1 MSFSL
6 CGLIGGN
13 TGGMD
18 CDVQK
23 GLLQQIA
30 VGSPEFTPTDF
41 ATPASFQAAF
51 IAKLKLATGSNDKVF
66 VFPVI
71 QGVSDKTTAAKF
83 GNSGYGLQV
92 KLLRSK
98 PGYEVEVLAGTLM
111 EKNLVKYDG
120 KIVPIFILDS
130 SNNVWG
136 VRNSA
141 GNFKGAQYL
150 VAVEPRGFGDGA
162 NAKFTKI
169 TVSMVDSRD
178 EVENAAFISTNFA
191 STDLVGLVN
200 ANVYQTAVNAANVY
214 HIGAKILTDQ
224 MGVSLNVHDRYATQL
239 AVAALWSVKNGA
251 TVIPITSV
259 ADDPTNNGWTITLDS
274 TTYTALPTGALLSFS
289 MAAPTALDAAN
300 ITQLESV
307 PVVLTK

>member
-23 GLLQQIA
+23 GLLQQLAI
-30 VGSPEFTPTDF
+30 GSAEFTPTDF
-41 ATPASFQAAF
+41 ATSASFQAAF
-51 IAKLKLATGSNDKVF
+51 IAKQKLATGANDKIF
-66 VFPVI
+66 ILPVV

-83 GNSGYGLQV
+83 GNSGYGLQI

-98 PGYEVEVLAGTLM
+98 PGYELEVLAGTLM

-136 VRNSA
+136 VRNSV
-141 GNFKGAQYL
+141 GNFKGSQYL
-150 VAVEPRGFGDGA
+150 ISVEPRGFGDGA

-169 TVSMVDSRD
+169 TISMVDSRD
-178 EVENAAFISTNFA
+178 EVENAAFISTNF
-191 STDLVGLVN
+191 SSSDLVGLVN
-200 ANVYQTAVNAANVY
+200 AVVYQTAANAANVY

-239 AVAALWSVKNGA
+239 AVSALWSVKNGA

-259 ADDPTNNGWTITLDS
+259 ADDPTNGGWTITLDS
-274 TTYTALPTGALLSFS
+274 TTYTALPTGALLSFG